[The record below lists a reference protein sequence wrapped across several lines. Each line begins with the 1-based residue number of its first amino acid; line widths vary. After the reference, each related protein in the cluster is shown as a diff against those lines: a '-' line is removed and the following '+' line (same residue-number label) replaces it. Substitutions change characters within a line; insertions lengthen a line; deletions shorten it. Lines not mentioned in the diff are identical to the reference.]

1 MNKYHHYLSATAFVV
16 CTFTAATAF
25 ADQATI
31 PNTFTSGTAAVAADV
46 NDNFTALK
54 TAIDDNNSR
63 ITAREASV
71 VSLPPSIFV
80 SSENPDCKYRVNS
93 SKNFGYIE
101 SGVATNCTLMAP
113 VMLPHGRTITEVT
126 CYLKDNE
133 AVYDFDAAFTQ
144 HDMLT
149 TDASDNATQ
158 LGSFS
163 TNGTQQS
170 TVVTR
175 SPNSIPDDLVVDN
188 ANYHYQLRLGMDNAF
203 TGGDSLSVH
212 GCSITYE

>member
-54 TAIDDNNSR
+54 TAIDDNDSR

-71 VSLPPSIFV
+71 ISLPPSIFV
-80 SSENPDCKYRVNS
+80 SAKGVNCKYHINS
-93 SKNFGYIE
+93 SQNFGYIE
-101 SGVATNCTLMAP
+101 SGGSGGCQLVAP
-113 VMLPHGRTITEVT
+113 IMLPHGRTITELT
-126 CYLKDNE
+126 CYLKDNN
-133 AVYDFDAAFTQ
+133 ALYDFDAAFTQ

-149 TDASDNATQ
+149 TDASVSVTPLA
-158 LGSFS
+158 SFS

-188 ANYHYQLRLGMDNAF
+188 ASYHYQLRLGMDNAF